1 MKKLLLLF
9 VFLTIVACEF
19 DADFVQFD
27 KVQITN
33 VYADSVSIRAITTI
47 NDSTVWFA
55 GSGGKVGVIEGK
67 TPKLATIRYQDN
79 PLSFRSI
86 AKTSEAIFVL
96 SIANPGVLYKI
107 GVNGTEATFIDEVY
121 VEEGEKVFY
130 DAMKFWNDQ
139 EGLAIGDPID
149 GCFSLLITR
158 DGGDTWNKIPCDNLP
173 SVAEGE
179 AFFAASN
186 TNIAVHGDTAWVV
199 SGGKRARLFKTTDKG
214 VTWQAFET
222 PIIEGDAM
230 TGMYSVA
237 FRDQKNGVVFG
248 GNWEDKPSNKGNK
261 AITSDGGKTWSLLSD
276 GSGPGYKSCVV
287 YVPNSGGEG
296 LVAVGST
303 GISHSPDGGTT
314 WASLSD
320 EGYYAIEFVN
330 DSIAFASGLNKID
343 RLLFK

>member
-1 MKKLLLLF
+1 MKKLFLLF
-9 VFLTIVACEF
+9 ALCGIFSCADDT
-19 DADFVQFD
+19 DFVPFNT
-27 KVQITN
+27 VSIHN
-33 VYADSVSIRAITTI
+33 VYADSVSIRAITAV

-67 TPKLATIRYQDN
+67 TPKLATIRYQEN
-79 PLSFRSI
+79 ALSFRAI
-86 AKTSEAIFVL
+86 AKTEEAVFVL

-107 GVNGTEATFIDEVY
+107 GVNGSEATYIEEVY

-158 DGGDTWNKIPCDNLP
+158 DGGDSWSKTPCDDLP
-173 SVAEGE
+173 AVEEGE

-186 TNIAVHGDTAWVV
+186 TNIAVIGNEAWVV
-199 SGGKRARLFKTTDKG
+199 SGGKKARVFKTSDKG
-214 VTWQAFET
+214 KTWSATDT
-222 PIIEGDAM
+222 PIIEGAAM
-230 TGMYSVA
+230 TGIYTVA
-237 FRDQKNGVVFG
+237 FRDAKNGIVFG
-248 GNWEDKPSNKGNK
+248 GNWDDKTSNKGNK
-261 AITSDGGKTWSLLSD
+261 AITTDGGKSWKLLSD

-303 GISHSPDGGTT
+303 GISHSPDGGLT
-314 WASLSD
+314 WATLSS

-343 RLLFK
+343 KLRFK